1 MIKKPDMEKG
11 IRHQRRHKHCWKFET
26 LIRIYMVRAGTE
38 EELYRL
44 PSYLHCSSASED
56 SCEGTT
62 EKGYQSKAI
71 DHNVRSRHASQSKAY
86 WMTLWQVYAPDLWY
100 EAMEENLEYR
110 NDDLP
115 PGFFEGPKKWC
126 GDEIQ
131 KLRRSLL
138 FQWSLDGENLRSLR
152 FFPEKDITV
161 VDGHMLTV
169 TPQQLMFLFFFPRV
183 SYWEFEASQL
193 VCFVF
198 FVYLCVGT
206 SDATENVFSVTRSKS
221 VRYSGVKVDKLG
233 P

>member
-1 MIKKPDMEKG
+1 MIKKPDIEKG

-26 LIRIYMVRAGTE
+26 LIRIYMARAGTE

-62 EKGYQSKAI
+62 EKG
-71 DHNVRSRHASQSKAY
+71 HQSKAY
-86 WMTLWQVYAPDLWY
+86 WMTLWEVYAPDLWF
-100 EAMEENLEYR
+100 EAMDENLEYR

-115 PGFFEGPKKWC
+115 PGFFKGPKKWC
-126 GDEIQ
+126 ADEIQ

-138 FQWSLDGENLRSLR
+138 FQWSLDRENLRSLR

-169 TPQQLMFLFFFPRV
+169 TPQQLMFLFVFLRV
-183 SYWEFEASQL
+183 SYWEFESSQL

-198 FVYLCVGT
+198 LVYLCVGT
-206 SDATENVFSVTRSKS
+206 SNATHNLFF
-221 VRYSGVKVDKLG
+221 L
-233 P
+233 